1 MASYPCHQH
10 ASAFDQAARSRGHN
24 NRRTALR
31 PRRQQKATEVRLE
44 QKMPTLLRVYID
56 GPHGMGKTT
65 TTQLLVA
72 LGSRDDIVYV
82 PEPMTYWRVLG
93 LPRQSRTSTPH
104 NTASTRVRYRP
115 GTRRW

>member
-72 LGSRDDIVYV
+72 LGSRDDI
-82 PEPMTYWRVLG
+82 RL
-93 LPRQSRTSTPH
+93 RTRADDLLAGAGGFRDNREHLHHTTPP
-104 NTASTRVRYRP
+104 RP
-115 GTRRW
+115 G